1 VCEIGT
7 GSRNESMPLPDGNR
21 GELDRGDPRPYSGP
35 ATCEEN
41 SGVKCAIEGCFFP
54 ASDKL
59 SISERARNGIPLN
72 ALAHLTLACISFNLQ
87 QALGLKLL
95 RPAYSMFDNLDGT

>member
-1 VCEIGT
+1 MAI
-7 GSRNESMPLPDGNR
+7 RDHIH
-21 GELDRGDPRPYSGP
+21 GP

-72 ALAHLTLACISFNLQ
+72 ALAHLTLA
-87 QALGLKLL
+87 
-95 RPAYSMFDNLDGT
+95 